1 MSVTTMEQIHET
13 IRTRRK
19 ELDLTQEDLADL
31 ARVSERFV
39 RAVEAG
45 KETVRLDKLRAVLAV
60 LGLEL
65 VTVVHVP
72 EALRGQ

>member
-1 MSVTTMEQIHET
+1 MELIHET

-31 ARVSERFV
+31 AQVSERLV
-39 RAVEAG
+39 RSIEAG
-45 KETVRLDKLRAVLAV
+45 KETVRVDKLRAVLAV

-65 VTVVHVP
+65 TTVIHVP
-72 EALRGQ
+72 EALR

>member
-1 MSVTTMEQIHET
+1 MELIHET

-31 ARVSERFV
+31 AQVSERLV
-39 RAVEAG
+39 RSIEAG
-45 KETVRLDKLRAVLAV
+45 KETVRVDKLRAVLAV

-65 VTVVHVP
+65 ATVVHVP
-72 EALRGQ
+72 EALR